1 MDVQLLSKLAD
12 AALTALYAALFFV
25 SARSVRRTKLW
36 ALVIGAGVSCLYNV
50 LYGITAYS
58 ATASTVALAARLAVG
73 VEACAHIATT
83 RVQWLALWMLAAGS
97 IEACMWPGASW
108 KYLPARHIATTV
120 AALACL
126 LFSGISPPGSDAGR
140 HGRLAGAWLAVQAV
154 MSWTVPIY
162 NMSWPR
168 RIAARWLYVL
178 AVAAIVAAW
187 TATFRPA
194 QEESAGPAASAGQ
207 PQK

>member
-1 MDVQLLSKLAD
+1 MDVLLWNKLAD

-25 SARSVRRTKLW
+25 SARSVRRTRLW
-36 ALVIGAGVSCLYNV
+36 ALVIGAAVSALYNV

-58 ATASTVALAARLAVG
+58 ATASMVALAARLAVG

-83 RVQWLALWMLAAGS
+83 RVQRLALWILAAGS
-97 IEACMWPGASW
+97 IEACMWPGATW
-108 KYLPARHIATTV
+108 HYMPARHISTTV

-126 LFSGISPPGSDAGR
+126 LFYGISPSTVAVR
-140 HGRLAGAWLAVQAV
+140 HGRLAGAWLAMQAV
-154 MSWTVPIY
+154 MSWSVPIY
-162 NMSWPR
+162 NTSWTR

-187 TATFRPA
+187 SATFRPA
-194 QEESAGPAASAGQ
+194 REESEGPAASDRRRL
-207 PQK
+207 

>member
-1 MDVQLLSKLAD
+1 MDVLLWNKLAD

-73 VEACAHIATT
+73 VEACARVATKRT
-83 RVQWLALWMLAAGS
+83 ERLALWILAAGS
-97 IEACMWPGASW
+97 IEACMWPGATW
-108 KYLPARHIATTV
+108 HYMPARHISTTV

-126 LFSGISPPGSDAGR
+126 LFYGISPSTVAGR
-140 HGRLAGAWLAVQAV
+140 HGRLAGAWLATQAV
-154 MSWTVPIY
+154 MSWSVPLY
-162 NMSWPR
+162 NTSWPR
-168 RIAARWLYVL
+168 RIAARWLYVI

-194 QEESAGPAASAGQ
+194 REESAGPAASAGQ